1 MHDSQNSSLANRL
14 RNAIAVF
21 LLAFAL
27 ALPGCGSAQTSDNQS
42 TTANASSDS
51 AVELIANGN
60 DSTQD
65 ATNSTT
71 AAAGNSAAATIADIP
86 EYDGHLSIDINGGVP
101 GFTAADA
108 ARGSFIDFSDLDF
121 EGRSGRAFALI
132 GPDTVTNAPRGDISD
147 IHPSGWV
154 QQKYDFVE
162 GGVLYNR
169 SHLIGHQ
176 LCGQDVAENLMTG
189 TRTFNAQGMLHYE
202 DIVAD
207 YVHDTGNHVLYR
219 VTPLYAAY
227 DLVARGVQME
237 AQSVEDGGA
246 GVQFNVFVYNVEPGV
261 AINYVT
267 GENWESSDTPAVV
280 SVTPEGKASSATKAG
295 TGGSVATSS
304 KGSTPN
310 NASSGESS
318 EASETYVLNTNSKKF
333 HRPTCSAVDDISAK
347 NKSGYSG
354 SRDELIA
361 EGYTPCKICNP

>member
-1 MHDSQNSSLANRL
+1 MHLPRSTFAML
-14 RNAIAVF
+14 
-21 LLAFAL
+21 AL
-27 ALPGCGSAQTSDNQS
+27 ALALTLGGCSTAAQEPTGSSTDNGSAIESVAKSDASQTAGG
-42 TTANASSDS
+42 TAESSASVGAS
-51 AVELIANGN
+51 
-60 DSTQD
+60 D
-65 ATNSTT
+65 AT
-71 AAAGNSAAATIADIP
+71 SAAATIADIP

-101 GFTAADA
+101 GFTAADT
-108 ARGSFIDFSDLDF
+108 ARGSFADFSDLDF
-121 EGRSGRAFALI
+121 EGRSGQAFALI
-132 GPDTVTNAPRGDISD
+132 GPDTVTNAPRDDISD

-176 LCGQDVAENLMTG
+176 LCGQDVAENLITG

-207 YVHDTGNHVLYR
+207 YVHSTDNHVLYR

-237 AQSVEDGGA
+237 AQSVEDNGA

-267 GENWESSDTPAVV
+267 GENWESSDTPAVG
-280 SVTPEGKASSATKAG
+280 SVTPGGEASGTTKASA
-295 TGGSVATSS
+295 GGSTTTGS
-304 KGSTPN
+304 KGSTSS

-354 SRDELIA
+354 SRDELIE
-361 EGYTPCKICNP
+361 EGYSPCKICNP

>member
-1 MHDSQNSSLANRL
+1 MRLSRSTFAMLALALALTLGGCSTAAQEIAGSAPDNDSAIESVANSDASQNSTPQTAGETAES
-14 RNAIAVF
+14 
-21 LLAFAL
+21 
-27 ALPGCGSAQTSDNQS
+27 SASTEASD
-42 TTANASSDS
+42 
-51 AVELIANGN
+51 
-60 DSTQD
+60 
-65 ATNSTT
+65 
-71 AAAGNSAAATIADIP
+71 AASAAATIADIP

-121 EGRSGRAFALI
+121 EGRSGQAFALI

-267 GENWESSDTPAVV
+267 GENWGSSDTPAVV
-280 SVTPEGKASSATKAG
+280 SVTPEGKASSAAKAG

-304 KGSTPN
+304 KGSTPS

>member
-1 MHDSQNSSLANRL
+1 MHLPRSTFAML
-14 RNAIAVF
+14 
-21 LLAFAL
+21 AL
-27 ALPGCGSAQTSDNQS
+27 ALALTLGGCSTAAQEPTGSSTDNGSAIESVANSDASQTAGE
-42 TTANASSDS
+42 TAESSASVGAS
-51 AVELIANGN
+51 
-60 DSTQD
+60 D
-65 ATNSTT
+65 AT
-71 AAAGNSAAATIADIP
+71 SAAATIADIP
-86 EYDGHLSIDINGGVP
+86 EYSGHLSIDINGGVP

-121 EGRSGRAFALI
+121 EGRSGQAFALI
-132 GPDTVTNAPRGDISD
+132 GPDTVTNAPRDDISD

-207 YVHDTGNHVLYR
+207 YVHSTDNHVLYR

-237 AQSVEDGGA
+237 AQSVEDNGA

-267 GENWESSDTPAVV
+267 GENWESSDTPAVS
-280 SVTPEGKASSATKAG
+280 SVAPNMAS
-295 TGGSVATSS
+295 ATSS
-304 KGSTPN
+304 SAISAGASTGATDN
-310 NASSGESS
+310 SQTAST
-318 EASETYVLNTNSKKF
+318 ADATQTYVLNTKSKKF
-333 HRPTCSAVDDISAK
+333 HRPSCSSVDDISAK

-354 SRDELIA
+354 SRDELI
-361 EGYTPCKICNP
+361 EKGYSPCKICNP